1 MVRLS
6 IRGLESLLETH
17 STFNSIVS
25 SHNKR
30 LFYDKCNWFIS
41 HIIREQLRS
50 EKGLGQLVNVPSR
63 ALKKHLGN
71 KYGDVV
77 KALVDLKIV
86 YQNERYASGKFS
98 MSYALKKGLEET
110 DLISVSVSSKAF
122 SKTLEASAINR
133 LEETRKDPVLDK
145 INRNT
150 LKLFVTDNPMFFR
163 QDFPSNYKPLK
174 DGTLTWRD
182 EHIQERLNRYEA
194 YFKAFKTLNSS
205 DSLEDLCQLPIY
217 FEPRINSL
225 GRAYHLA
232 ASMPRLIRAICV
244 TKTNELIYEVD
255 MASAQPSLLM
265 LEWLKSLEDINT
277 QEAKKCLDLV
287 INGEIYAYIKS
298 HSKQLNEMDYGSMK
312 KSILTTLNAE
322 YKPTKLYKELVKLF
336 PDFMGWVDNIK
347 RQGDHRKVSHIGQS
361 AEANIFVNVFK
372 ELPEDMFSIIIHDCI
387 LTTGPKVTFV
397 QEKLVARTKEI
408 YGDIIT
414 TDKYLGKLFKI
425 SKVSVV
431 RWVGPKQNIKQP

>member
-1 MVRLS
+1 MVRFS
-6 IRGLESLLETH
+6 IQGLESLLETH
-17 STFNSIVS
+17 STYSSIVN
-25 SHNKR
+25 SHSKR

-50 EKGLGQLVNVPSR
+50 EKGLGQLVNIPSR

-71 KYGDVV
+71 KYSDVV
-77 KALVDLKIV
+77 KVLVDLKIV
-86 YQNERYASGKFS
+86 YQNDNYASGKFA

-110 DLISVSVSSKAF
+110 DLISVLVRSKAF
-122 SKTLEASAINR
+122 SKTLETSAINR
-133 LEETRKDPVLDK
+133 LEDARKDPVLDK

-163 QDFPSNYKPLK
+163 QDFPANYKPLK
-174 DGTLTWRD
+174 FGTLTWRD
-182 EHIQERLNRYEA
+182 DHVQERLNRYEA
-194 YFKAFKTLNSS
+194 YFKAFKTLNNS

-217 FEPRINSL
+217 FEPRINNL

-255 MASAQPSLLM
+255 MSSAQPSLLM

-277 QEAKKCLDLV
+277 QEAKKCLDLT

-298 HSKQLNEMDYGSMK
+298 HSKQLNEMDYRSMK

-336 PDFMGWVDNIK
+336 PDFMEWVDTIK
-347 RQGDHRKVSHIGQS
+347 RQGDYRKVSHIGQS
-361 AEANIFVNVFK
+361 AEANIFINVFK
-372 ELPEDMFSIIIHDCI
+372 DLPEDMFSLIIHDCI
-387 LTTGPKVTFV
+387 LTTEPKT
-397 QEKLVARTKEI
+397 KLVQDKLIARTKEI
-408 YGDIIT
+408 YCDVLS
-414 TDKYLGKLFKI
+414 KNLNLEKLFKI

-431 RWVGPKQNIKQP
+431 RWKGPK

>member
-1 MVRLS
+1 MVRFS
-6 IRGLESLLETH
+6 IRGLKSLLETH
-17 STFNSIVS
+17 STYSSIVS
-25 SHNKR
+25 SHSKR
-30 LFYDKCNWFIS
+30 LFYDKCNWFVS

-50 EKGLGQLVNVPSR
+50 EKGLGELVNIPSKT
-63 ALKKHLGN
+63 LKKRLGN

-77 KALVDLKIV
+77 KVLLDLKIV
-86 YQNERYASGKFS
+86 YQNEKYASGKFS
-98 MSYALKKGLEET
+98 MSYAIKKGLDET
-110 DLISVSVSSKAF
+110 DLISVSVTSKAF
-122 SKTLEASAINR
+122 SKKLETLA
-133 LEETRKDPVLDK
+133 LCGLDDTKKDYVLNK

-150 LKLFVTDNPMFFR
+150 LKLLVTNNPIYFR
-163 QDFPSNYKPLK
+163 LDFPSNYKPLK
-174 DGTLTWRD
+174 YGMLTWRD
-182 EHIQERLNRYEA
+182 NHVQERLNRYEA

-255 MASAQPSLLM
+255 MASAQPSILM

-287 INGEIYAYIKS
+287 INGGIYAYIKS

-322 YKPTKLYKELVKLF
+322 YKPTKLYKELIKLF

-347 RQGDHRKVSHIGQS
+347 RQGDYRKVSHLGQS
-361 AEANIFVNVFK
+361 AEANIFINVFK
-372 ELPEDMFSIIIHDCI
+372 DLPEDMFSLIIHDCI
-387 LTTGPKVTFV
+387 LTTEPKTKLV
-397 QEKLVARTKEI
+397 QERLITRTKEI
-408 YGDIIT
+408 YCDVLS
-414 TDKYLGKLFKI
+414 KNLNLEKLFKI

-431 RWVGPKQNIKQP
+431 RWKSPKQDVKQP

>member
-1 MVRLS
+1 MELFS
-6 IRGLESLLETH
+6 IRGIEYILKKH
-17 STFNSIVS
+17 SIFSSIDKTS
-25 SHNKR
+25 GKR
-30 LFYDKCNWFIS
+30 LFVDKCNWFIS
-41 HIIREQLRS
+41 YIIREQLRS
-50 EKGLGQLVNVPSR
+50 EKGLGKLVNIPSKTF
-63 ALKKHLGN
+63 KKHLGN
-71 KYGDVV
+71 KYGDVI
-77 KALVDLKIV
+77 KILVDLKLV
-86 YQNERYASGKFS
+86 YQNKKYASGKFS

-110 DLISVSVSSKAF
+110 DLISVKVSSKAF
-122 SKTLEASAINR
+122 SNKLKNSALNR

-150 LKLFVTDNPMFFR
+150 LKLFVTDNPMFFLR
-163 QDFPSNYKPLK
+163 DFSANYKPLK
-174 DGTLTWRD
+174 DGALTWRD
-182 EHIQERLNRYEA
+182 DNVQERLNRYEA
-194 YFKAFKTLNSS
+194 HFKAFKTLNNS

-312 KSILTTLNAE
+312 ESILKTLNAK